1 MKATLVL
8 EDGRTFAGSA
18 FGAKGEAGGEVCF
31 NTAMCGYQEVLTDPS
46 YRGQIVCMTYPLI
59 GNYGLNEADA
69 ESSGVHPRAF
79 IVKEVSPIASN
90 RLSECELG
98 EYLEKHGVVGLAGI
112 DTRAL
117 TRHLR
122 DKGAMRG
129 IVSSGDV
136 DEAALAARASA
147 LPSLGEQDLVGE
159 VTTPEPYSWDESISQ
174 EWVGTDILPARP
186 EDPSAPP
193 LHVVAYDFGIKH
205 GILRGLV
212 RTGCRV
218 TVVPASTPASEALA
232 LGPDGIFLSN
242 GPGDPSVLG
251 GIVDEIKR
259 LVDAKPVFGICLGN
273 QVLAQVFGAKTY
285 KLKFGHRGAN
295 HPVKDLTTG
304 KIEITTQNHGYC
316 VDADSLS
323 NDVEVTHVN
332 LNDDTVEGLAHREL
346 PVFSVQYHPEAS
358 PGPHDA
364 YYLFKRFCERI
375 HAAQA

>member
-8 EDGRTFAGSA
+8 EDGRTFRGRA
-18 FGAKGEAGGEVCF
+18 FGATGEAGGEVCF
-31 NTAMCGYQEVLTDPS
+31 NTSMSGYQEVLTDPS

-59 GNYGLNEADA
+59 GNYGINAADA
-69 ESSGVHPRAF
+69 ESRSLHPRAF

-90 RLSECELG
+90 RLSECELA
-98 EYLEKHGVVGLAGI
+98 EYLAQHGVVGLQDI

-129 IVSSGDV
+129 IVATGEI
-136 DEAALAARASA
+136 DEAALIAKAGG
-147 LPSLGEQDLVGE
+147 LPRLAEQDLIGQ
-159 VTTPEPYSWDESISQ
+159 VTTPEPYAWTESIS
-174 EWVGTDILPARP
+174 EDWVAADILPAETDVAEASR
-186 EDPSAPP
+186 
-193 LHVVAYDFGIKH
+193 LHVVAYDFGIKL

-218 TVVPASTPASEALA
+218 TVVPARTPASEVLA
-232 LGPDGIFLSN
+232 LKPDGVFLSN
-242 GPGDPSVLG
+242 GPGDPAVLG
-251 GIVDEIKR
+251 DVVEQIKR
-259 LVDAKPVFGICLGN
+259 LVDEKPIFGICLGN
-273 QVLAQVFGAKTY
+273 QILAQVFGAKTY

-304 KIEITTQNHGYC
+304 KIEVTTQNHGYC

-323 NDVEVTHVN
+323 GDVAVTHVN
-332 LNDDTVEGLAHREL
+332 LNDDTVEGIAHREL

-364 YYLFKRFCERI
+364 YYLFKRFCDRI
-375 HAAQA
+375 LAAQA